1 MASDTAGK
9 VIIRDIE
16 LEDIAP
22 IYAMGER
29 LFSAEKSS
37 NLFRTWDEYEVLNH
51 YMGDQES
58 CLVAELDGKVVGF
71 ALGAL
76 IEKRRNPWVYGY
88 LIWLGVAPEASS
100 RGIGAKLVNRLK
112 ERFIELGARI
122 MLVDTAADNEGAVR
136 FFKRIGFAREEKHV
150 YMSMNMTRDPEFERL
165 RNKKESKPAQKAE
178 KAEKPEKVDKPEK
191 ADKEKSAKSTDPSR
205 TS

>member
-1 MASDTAGK
+1 MASDSLGK
-9 VIIRDIE
+9 VLVRDIE

-22 IYAMGER
+22 IYALGER
-29 LFSAEKSS
+29 LFSAQKSS
-37 NLFRTWDEYEVLNH
+37 NLFRTWDEYEVLNL

-58 CLVAELDGKVVGF
+58 CLVAELDGALVGF

-88 LIWLGVAPEASS
+88 LLWLGVSPDHAS
-100 RGIGAKLVNRLK
+100 RGIGAKLVTRIK

-136 FFKRIGFAREEKHV
+136 FFKRIGFSSEEKHI

-165 RNKKESKPAQKAE
+165 RHKRERSERSDRSGSKLDKSE
-178 KAEKPEKVDKPEK
+178 RVEKPDK
-191 ADKEKSAKSTDPSR
+191 ADKVKLITKPLEE
-205 TS
+205 